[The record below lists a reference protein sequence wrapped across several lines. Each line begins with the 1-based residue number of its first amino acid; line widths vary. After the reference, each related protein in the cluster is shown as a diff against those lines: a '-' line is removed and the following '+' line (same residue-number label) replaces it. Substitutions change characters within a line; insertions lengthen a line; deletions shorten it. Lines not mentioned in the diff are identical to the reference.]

1 MGGFANNAPIVTDG
15 LVFYV
20 DAGNG
25 LSYPGS
31 GTTWYNLVGSN
42 NGTFPNG
49 HTYSSDNGG
58 AIVFDGTNEHVV
70 LDQTI
75 SLTDFTITAAFKIT
89 SYGSNWAMFF
99 GNTDSDNFV
108 ASWDR
113 TLLRVQDD
121 SSFNSDLAYTTDLLN
136 VVHFLQVTQSGNTNT
151 WYLDGQNIGTST
163 NSNYAGI
170 SITRMVFYAPGNAL
184 GVWGGNYYMASI
196 YNRALSASEIT
207 QNYNA
212 LKNRFV

>member
-1 MGGFANNAPIVTDG
+1 MSYKYGPSIVTDG

-20 DAGNG
+20 DAANSK
-25 LSYPGS
+25 SYPGT

-42 NGTFPNG
+42 NGTLLNSP
-49 HTYSSDNGG
+49 TYSSDNGG

-89 SYGSNWAMFF
+89 SYGNGWAMFF
-99 GNTDSDNFV
+99 GNTDTDNFV
-108 ASWDR
+108 GSADR
-113 TLLRVQDD
+113 VLLRVQDD
-121 SSFNSDLAYTTDLLN
+121 SSANSDLSYTTDLLN
-136 VVHFLQVTQSGNTNT
+136 GVHFLQVTQSGNTST
-151 WYLDGQNIGTST
+151 WYLDGQNIGTSSH
-163 NSNYAGI
+163 SNYAGM
-170 SITRMVFYAPGNAL
+170 SITRMVFYETANAL
-184 GVWGGNYYMASI
+184 GIWGGNYYMASI
-196 YNRALSASEIT
+196 YDRALSASEVL

>member
-1 MGGFANNAPIVTDG
+1 MSVKNRNSIVTDG

-20 DAGNG
+20 DAGNED
-25 LSYPGS
+25 SYAGS

-89 SYGSNWAMFF
+89 SYGNNWAMFF
-99 GNTDSDNFV
+99 GNTDTDNFV
-108 ASWDR
+108 ANNNSI
-113 TLLRVQDD
+113 LLRVQDD
-121 SSFNSDLAYTTDLLN
+121 LSVSSDLAYTTSLLN
-136 VVHFLQVTQSGNTNT
+136 GVHFLQVTQSGNTNT

-163 NSNYAGI
+163 NSNYAGM
-170 SITRMVFYAPGNAL
+170 SITRMVFYATGNAL
-184 GVWGGNYYMASI
+184 GIWGGNYYMASI
-196 YNRALSASEIT
+196 YNRALSSSEIT

-212 LKNRFV
+212 LKNRFI